1 MSRPILVQGLGLSHL
16 EKCHIRKIE
25 INNIVKIISTF
36 IMMAIFYLLFTAQIL
51 RYSFYFIFNL

>member
-51 RYSFYFIFNL
+51 PIFFLFYF